1 VSAPTLLSR
10 RRLLQASAPILL
22 TAPGARA
29 LAAPV
34 LATAGPKS
42 PLEVAKA
49 ALGRLGDRVPQRD
62 IVGVADFSLPSR
74 TPRLHLVDLAGGAVE
89 TLLVA
94 HGRGSDPG
102 RTGWL
107 SRFSNAPGSDCT
119 SEGAFLTADEYVGAH
134 GRSLRLAGLDTSN
147 SNAQARAIVIHAAW
161 YVGPD
166 IVRSQGML
174 GRSEGC
180 FAVSEADLTR
190 VLRQLAPGRLLVSAK
205 V

>member
-1 VSAPTLLSR
+1 M
-10 RRLLQASAPILL
+10 LQASGALAL
-22 TAPGARA
+22 TSAASRA

-34 LATAGPKS
+34 PAAATHS
-42 PLEVAKA
+42 PIAMAKA
-49 ALGRLGDRVPQRD
+49 ALQRAGSRVSHHD
-62 IVGVADFSLPSR
+62 VVGVADFTQPSR
-74 TPRLHLVDLAGGAVE
+74 TPRLYLVDLESGGIE

-119 SEGAFLTADEYVGAH
+119 SEGAFVTASEYVGAH
-134 GRSLRLAGLDTSN
+134 GRSLRLVGLDPSN
-147 SNAQARAIVIHAAW
+147 SNAESRAIVVHAAW

-166 IVRSQGML
+166 VVRAQGML

-180 FAVSEADLTR
+180 FAVSEADLPR
-190 VLRQLAPGRLLVSAK
+190 VLGRLAPGRLLVAAK
-205 V
+205 T